1 MPRSR
6 MFAIYGCLA
15 VFALGAGLLVA
26 RLFGTSATLPSG
38 YATPVAA
45 ASQPATEPP
54 APTAPSAGQV
64 AAATPNVA
72 PTPTSGAAALAT
84 PTAEP
89 PTVPPAPTAEPPTAE
104 LAPTAEPP
112 TVPPAPTAAADYVE
126 YTVQRGDSLKSI
138 AAKFG
143 VTIRDIIAVNQIP
156 NPDSLTV
163 GSVLRIPKK

>member
-6 MFAIYGCLA
+6 IIAIYGLLA

-26 RLFGTSATLPSG
+26 RIFGTSAALPSG
-38 YATPVAA
+38 YATPVAV
-45 ASQPATEPP
+45 ASPPATEPP

-64 AAATPNVA
+64 AATTPIVA
-72 PTPTSGAAALAT
+72 PS
-84 PTAEP
+84 PTAGE
-89 PTVPPAPTAEPPTAE
+89 APSATATTAPPTAPPATE
-104 LAPTAEPP
+104 APATEA
-112 TVPPAPTAAADYVE
+112 PAPTAAPPTDAPAPTAVPDYVE
-126 YTVQRGDSLKSI
+126 YTVQRGDSLKII

>member
-6 MFAIYGCLA
+6 MFAIYGLVG
-15 VFALGAGLLVA
+15 VFALAAGLLIA
-26 RLFGTSATLPSG
+26 RLFSTSGTLPSG
-38 YATPVAA
+38 YATPVAV

-64 AAATPNVA
+64 AATTPAAA
-72 PTPTSGAAALAT
+72 PSPTAGAAAPAT
-84 PTAEP
+84 VAA
-89 PTVPPAPTAEPPTAE
+89 PTVPPATEA
-104 LAPTAEPP
+104 
-112 TVPPAPTAAADYVE
+112 PAPTAAPPTEMPAPTAAPDYVE

-138 AAKFG
+138 AAKYG